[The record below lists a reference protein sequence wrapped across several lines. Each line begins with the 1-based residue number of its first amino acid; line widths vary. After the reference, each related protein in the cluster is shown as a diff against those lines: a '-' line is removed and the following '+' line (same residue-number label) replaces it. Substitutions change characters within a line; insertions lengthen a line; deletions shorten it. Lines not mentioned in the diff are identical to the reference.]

1 MEKEVRKIL
10 EDHFKPEFLNR
21 IDEVI
26 IFKPLSKE
34 TILKIVD
41 LQINLLGQRLADKKI
56 ELVVKNKAREL
67 LAERGYDPV
76 YGARPLKRVIQ
87 RDIQNPLA
95 MKILAGEFREGETVL
110 IEVSQDGEIVF
121 KKK

>member
-1 MEKEVRKIL
+1 M
-10 EDHFKPEFLNR
+10 
-21 IDEVI
+21 
-26 IFKPLSKE
+26 
-34 TILKIVD
+34 KIVD